1 MMNDIEIHEN
11 DIIFENGMDWD
22 SFYELVTNI
31 ELIQEYKNNE
41 KEGK

>member
-1 MMNDIEIHEN
+1 MSQIEIHEN

-22 SFYELVTNI
+22 SFCELITNI
-31 ELIQEYKNNE
+31 ELIQEYKNE